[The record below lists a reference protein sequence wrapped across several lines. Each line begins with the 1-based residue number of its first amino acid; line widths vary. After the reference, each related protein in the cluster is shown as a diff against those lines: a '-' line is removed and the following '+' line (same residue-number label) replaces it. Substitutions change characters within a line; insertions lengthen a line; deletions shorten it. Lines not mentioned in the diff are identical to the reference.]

1 MAFSIVMIFPSIILI
16 YISFKMLL
24 ETNHETDI
32 FLGDNTLT
40 VVKKAIFC
48 RRIIQNYQKNDLSR
62 IEFTHRIMQRKGRR
76 NRIRNHNIYELFL
89 IFKNGQREQILIDSG
104 LSKIYTDE
112 EIIFLAN
119 YINNYINNQI
129 RL

>member
-1 MAFSIVMIFPSIILI
+1 
-16 YISFKMLL
+16 MLL

-48 RRIIQNYQKNDLSR
+48 RRIIKNYQKNDLSR

-76 NRIRNHNIYELFL
+76 NIIRNYNIYELFL
-89 IFKNGQREQILIDSG
+89 IFKNGQRELILIDSG
-104 LSKIYTDE
+104 L
-112 EIIFLAN
+112 
-119 YINNYINNQI
+119 
-129 RL
+129 